1 MAYGTN
7 SASARV
13 SATLAKVFGW
23 MSAGL
28 GITGMT
34 AYGIA
39 TSPEALA
46 YLQSGFLFFG
56 VMLLQ
61 LGLVIGISWGLR
73 SNMSASTAALM
84 FLMYSVATGV
94 TLSVIFLVYQMP
106 SIVGVFFIAVG
117 MFLAMALYG
126 YITRAD
132 LTSMGSLLIMVL
144 FGLII
149 ASLVNLYFRNQMFE
163 LITSMIGVVVF
174 AGLTAFDMQRIK
186 LLVSNYLGDGETTDK
201 IAIIGALTLYLD
213 FINLFLNL
221 LTMMG
226 KRRD

>member
-1 MAYGTN
+1 MVYGT
-7 SASARV
+7 SSTSARV
-13 SATLAKVFGW
+13 SGTLARVFGW

-28 GITGMT
+28 GITGLT
-34 AYGIA
+34 AYGVA
-39 TSPEALA
+39 TNPTALA

-56 VMLLQ
+56 VLLLQ

-94 TLSVIFLVYQMP
+94 TLSVIFLAYQIS

-117 MFLAMALYG
+117 MFLAMAIYG
-126 YITRAD
+126 YVTRAD

-144 FGLII
+144 FGIII
-149 ASLVNLYFRNQMFE
+149 ASLVNIFFQNQMFE
-163 LITSMIGVVVF
+163 LITSMLGVVVF

-186 LLVSNYLGDGETTDK
+186 LLVNNALGDGETMDK
-201 IAIIGALTLYLD
+201 IAIVGALTLYLD

-221 LTMMG
+221 LMMMG